1 MAAVGKLASQ
11 LSKLLTRGSSKFLG
25 EQKDILATEP
35 SAEIAKTY
43 PSILPPLPT
52 VMQHS
57 TTLPEFE
64 EPSIVD
70 PDPIPEKLERKWKW
84 QKLAH
89 GVKQTDDRPAPLV
102 EMQPFLDLRFRLDE
116 KFKLIDDVTN
126 DIVSKDALLNTL
138 SNPQS
143 EEVGQIFS
151 FIGDNKTK
159 PFLSRSQTKK
169 YNRPGRTL
177 GEPTTFLPH
186 KEEILF
192 DVKEFNLPPN
202 EILVEDGVLWKL
214 QRDLNDLISDPK
226 YRRAGKDEEYYDK
239 LESGI
244 NILSDVLNTPAFK
257 KEVPIKD
264 VEYTRATEMLE
275 LKKVLEKKQEQE
287 FDPARK
293 KFIEDVGKM
302 EIPSDLRE
310 KATRFYKRINID
322 DFVRIA
328 KDKRKE
334 EIRKNPNQIPR
345 EIDFDK
351 DSEIPEWGPGKP
363 DKDGTR
369 SILQEGI
376 VESPEIRNELMF
388 YSSLERDGFIQ
399 GGSQE
404 LQREGVSLSFDPL
417 LSFRKF
423 AREDLDRMVYVD
435 IPKDMNANDIVNLS
449 SADYL
454 IPEDKDGIILKPNVF
469 NEKEI
474 FVTKEGGFRA
484 KLNARRLD
492 EDEKRELLRLNK
504 AHKKAISATGTLI
517 EMRSRIWGIDYYDR
531 LLDIGTYIPT
541 TIKELQGNGSRL
553 RVSQEATIG
562 RADDD
567 YIDATTNYTDVEK
580 IVDNFTVLHN
590 QLTDPEEYI
599 SKIEAGDS
607 AAATIKTLYSDIEA
621 YEKQLQGNLIQISR
635 HISDLTNQLR
645 KLKANKSSS
654 LDIIKELYFAT
665 PTYQLVGDMVVMK
678 KLKQRLT
685 ELAQANENYKA
696 LSPKGMASLSKAPMV
711 IETSRRKYKAILK
724 EILEPVF
731 EKPLKFE
738 TLFELKQY
746 HLKERSLRP
755 ASTLTLDRYGSEL
768 ENFRSTQKILEEIND
783 PTFLKI
789 YLLNDILKMRASTRN
804 KSKNFSYEVK
814 NEYED
819 KKRLSPQKVGEEY
832 SEKFKKA
839 NSPKLT
845 KLWSDY
851 TKANEV
857 TLEFMLKNFG
867 YAMGGV
873 VDIRNGGKVG
883 AAVVTA
889 SLMASGGQAMDM
901 RNGGVVGMVHGGP
914 VIDYATPE
922 EKEFDKDYD
931 APAEVSKQME
941 ALLAKR
947 QAAVDYGGLE
957 QPSLTLQNTASDIF
971 VTNMGKTEG
980 TTWHPD
986 LKKIKTSPYGINT
999 ALHKNLL
1006 DNLQTKA
1013 KVSKWEDI
1021 PLSMLKE
1028 AAKKLFEDEY
1038 LKPYVDGKV
1047 SGTTASTFNSLSEES
1062 KFLVGSSAFN
1072 GGNYPSLVNNLS
1084 AWEKNPTMNTL
1095 EAVISETPRSV
1106 RLNGVLTRVKGLD
1119 NRAVRD
1125 LEIAGIIDKSNSRH
1139 RTALRK
1145 WLPLTTEVEF
1155 PTPPVPRFK
1164 PTNPRQK

>member
-1 MAAVGKLASQ
+1 MALSGKLASQ
-11 LSKLLTRGSSKFLG
+11 VSKLLSRKQVKFLG

-35 SAEIAKTY
+35 SAATAKWEETTVPMSHPL
-43 PSILPPLPT
+43 PSTLQLDEPT

-57 TTLPEFE
+57 RTLPEFE
-64 EPSIVD
+64 EPSVVA
-70 PDPIPEKLERKWKW
+70 PAPIPEKLARKWKW
-84 QKLAH
+84 QKIAH
-89 GVKQTDDRPAPLV
+89 GVKQTDDRPAPLA
-102 EMQPFLDLRFRLDE
+102 EMKPFLDLRFRLDE

-177 GEPTTFLPH
+177 GEPTTFLPR

-192 DVKEFNLPPN
+192 DVKEFNLPAN

-226 YRRAGKDEEYYDK
+226 YRRAGQDEEYYDK

-244 NILSDVLNTPAFK
+244 NILSDVLKTPAFK
-257 KEVPIKD
+257 KEVPIED
-264 VEYTRATEMLE
+264 VEYTKATEMLE
-275 LKKVLEKKQEQE
+275 LKEVLEKKQEQE

-302 EIPSDLRE
+302 EIPSDLR
-310 KATRFYKRINID
+310 KKSSRFYKRIRID

-345 EIDFDK
+345 EIDFD
-351 DSEIPEWGPGKP
+351 SEISDWGPGKP
-363 DKDGTR
+363 DKAGTR

-404 LQREGVSLSFDPL
+404 LIREGVSLSFDPL

-423 AREDLDRMVYVD
+423 AKEDLDRMVYVD
-435 IPKDMNANDIVNLS
+435 LPEDMSANDIVNLS

-474 FVTKEGGFRA
+474 FVTKEGGFRD
-484 KLNARRLD
+484 KVNVRRLD
-492 EDEKRELLRLNK
+492 EDEKRELLRLNRS
-504 AHKKAISATGTLI
+504 HEKAIVTTDTLE
-517 EMRSRIWGIDYYDR
+517 EMRSLEWGISHYNR
-531 LLDIGTYIPT
+531 LQEGKYTPT
-541 TIKELQGNGSRL
+541 TIKELQGTGARYARL
-553 RVSQEATIG
+553 RASQEAMIG

-567 YIDATTNYTDVEK
+567 SIDLAPNQTAVER
-580 IVDNFTVLHN
+580 IVDNFTVLHK

-599 SKIEAGDS
+599 SKIEAGDN
-607 AAATIKTLYSDIEA
+607 AAATIRTLYSDIEA
-621 YEKQLQGNLIQISR
+621 YEKQLQGNLIKVSR

-645 KLKANKSSS
+645 KLKANKSAS
-654 LDIIKELYFAT
+654 LDIIKQLYFKT

-678 KLKQRLT
+678 KLKQRLA
-685 ELAQANENYKA
+685 ELAEANKKYKA

-711 IETSRRKYKAILK
+711 IEKSRRKYKALLK

-731 EKPLKFE
+731 EKPLP
-738 TLFELKQY
+738 
-746 HLKERSLRP
+746 SN
-755 ASTLTLDRYGSEL
+755 LTLDGYGSEL
-768 ENFRSTQKILEEIND
+768 ENFRSTQKILEEIDD

-789 YLLNDILKMRASTRN
+789 YLLNDILKMRASTRS

-814 NEYED
+814 TEYAD
-819 KKRLSPQKVGEEY
+819 KKRLSPSDVGKEHAER
-832 SEKFKKA
+832 FKKA
-839 NSPKLT
+839 NSSKLT

-873 VDIRNGGKVG
+873 VDMRNGGKVG
-883 AAVVTA
+883 AAVVAA
-889 SLMASGGQAMDM
+889 SLLASGGQAMDM
-901 RNGGVVGMVHGGP
+901 RNGGVVGMVQGGP

-922 EKEFDKDYD
+922 EKEFD
-931 APAEVSKQME
+931 PEVSKQMD
-941 ALLAKR
+941 ALLAKRYAEEKQAAVDYGGGADDILAR
-947 QAAVDYGGLE
+947 QAAVDYGGFE
-957 QPSLTLQNTASDIF
+957 QPAP
-971 VTNMGKTEG
+971 M
-980 TTWHPD
+980 PD
-986 LKKIKTSPYGINT
+986 
-999 ALHKNLL
+999 
-1006 DNLQTKA
+1006 
-1013 KVSKWEDI
+1013 
-1021 PLSMLKE
+1021 
-1028 AAKKLFEDEY
+1028 
-1038 LKPYVDGKV
+1038 
-1047 SGTTASTFNSLSEES
+1047 
-1062 KFLVGSSAFN
+1062 
-1072 GGNYPSLVNNLS
+1072 
-1084 AWEKNPTMNTL
+1084 
-1095 EAVISETPRSV
+1095 AV
-1106 RLNGVLTRVKGLD
+1106 
-1119 NRAVRD
+1119 
-1125 LEIAGIIDKSNSRH
+1125 
-1139 RTALRK
+1139 
-1145 WLPLTTEVEF
+1145 
-1155 PTPPVPRFK
+1155 PPVPREKPRTHIHGAAKELVMKHLSRFK
-1164 PTNPRQK
+1164 IQDKEQALNNLNSWTEKVLQAESDGDWEAKELGGTTTASGGFQFVKGSVEPALNRLERRMKRKMPWRDELLKHKDASKLTAEQQTLLFLGDILEKRVGAPGTGDELIKKILSGDKQGMYDAWYTMHHTIPTDPKLRIGAKWGKGMTVVPSRRLERIFGLKVSSNPTVN